1 MSQENPYNPA
11 STGGQPSQNPTPGT
25 PVTPPTPP
33 TPPSLS
39 SPPPAGQP
47 KRRSNTWIYAT
58 VIALLLGTNIY
69 LFLNRRE
76 MQSQNSELAVGK
88 ASADSS
94 YAAVN
99 TEYQA
104 ALARLDLLVSEN
116 ESMDSVINGQN
127 SEISQLR
134 SRIEGL
140 LNKDRRT
147 ADDYAKA
154 QRLVKQLNSR
164 VRTYEQRIAE
174 LEGQNKTL
182 SEQAAIIAEE
192 RDEVIEEKAG
202 LEEKVKL
209 GSVLHASNIRMI
221 PIDLRRGGTKERETG
236 KAKRVDVLRIL
247 FDIDE
252 NRIADAGGKDLFLRV
267 TDPNGSVVSN
277 PTFGSG
283 ATTAA
288 DGARIDYTL
297 QKVVNLSQGE
307 RVSDVSVD
315 WKQEGDYE
323 KGTYAIEIFNEGYKI
338 GGGSVTLR

>member
-11 STGGQPSQNPTPGT
+11 STGGQPSKNPNQGT
-25 PVTPPTPP
+25 PLTPPTPP

-47 KRRSNTWIYAT
+47 KRRSNNWIYAT
-58 VIALLLGTNIY
+58 IIALLLATNIY

-76 MQSQNSELAVGK
+76 MQSQNTELAVGK

-116 ESMDSVINGQN
+116 EQMDSLINGQN
-127 SEISQLR
+127 SEVSQLR
-134 SRIEGL
+134 SRIEEL
-140 LNKDRRT
+140 LNKERRT
-147 ADDYAKA
+147 ADDYSKA
-154 QRLVKQLNSR
+154 QRLVKQLNAR
-164 VRTYEQRIAE
+164 VSTYEKRIAD

-192 RDEVIEEKAG
+192 RDEVLEQKAG

-209 GSVLHASNIRMI
+209 GSVLHASNIRMV
-221 PIDLRRGGTKERETG
+221 PIDLRRSGRKEKETTR
-236 KAKRVDVLRIL
+236 ARRVDILRIL

-252 NRIADAGGKDLFLRV
+252 NRIATAGSKDLYLRI
-267 TDPNGSVVSN
+267 TAPGGSLVSN
-277 PTFGSG
+277 PGVGSG

-288 DGARIDYTL
+288 TGERIDYTL
-297 QKVVNLSQGE
+297 QKPINLRQGE

-315 WKQEGDYE
+315 WKQDGDYE
-323 KGTYAIEIFNEGYKI
+323 KGTYAIEIYNEGYKI

>member
-1 MSQENPYNPA
+1 M
-11 STGGQPSQNPTPGT
+11 
-25 PVTPPTPP
+25 
-33 TPPSLS
+33 
-39 SPPPAGQP
+39 
-47 KRRSNTWIYAT
+47 
-58 VIALLLGTNIY
+58 IALLLGTNIY

-76 MQSQNSELAVGK
+76 MQSENAELAVGK
-88 ASADSS
+88 ENADSA
-94 YAAVN
+94 YANVN
-99 TEYQA
+99 SEYQA
-104 ALARLDLLVSEN
+104 ALGRLDLLVSEN

-127 SEISQLR
+127 SEISKLR

-154 QRLVKQLNSR
+154 QRLVKQLNAR

-192 RDEVIEEKAG
+192 RDEVIEENTG

-221 PIDLRRGGTKERETG
+221 PIDLRRGGTKEKETG

-252 NRIADAGGKDLFLRV
+252 NRIAEAGSKDLFLRI
-267 TDPNGSVVSN
+267 TSPGGGVVSN
-277 PTFGSG
+277 AAYGSG
-283 ATTAA
+283 ATT
-288 DGARIDYTL
+288 GAGGERIDYTL
-297 QKVVNLSQGE
+297 QKVVNLRQGE

-315 WKQEGDYE
+315 WRQEDGDYE
-323 KGTYAIEIFNEGYKI
+323 KGSYGIEIFHEGYKI
-338 GGGSVTLR
+338 GGGSVALR

>member
-11 STGGQPSQNPTPGT
+11 SSGGQASQNPNPGT

-33 TPPSLS
+33 TPPNLS

-76 MQSQNSELAVGK
+76 MQSQNTELSAGK
-88 ASADSS
+88 ESADSS

-104 ALARLDLLVSEN
+104 ALARLDMLVGEN
-116 ESMDSVINGQN
+116 ERMDSLINGQN
-127 SEISQLR
+127 SEVSQLR
-134 SRIEGL
+134 SRIEEL
-140 LNKDRRT
+140 LNKERRT

-154 QRLVKQLNSR
+154 QRLVKQLNAR
-164 VRTYEQRIAE
+164 VSTYEKRIAE

-192 RDEVIEEKAG
+192 RDEVLEQKAG

-221 PIDLRRGGTKERETG
+221 PIDLRRSGRKEKETSR
-236 KAKRVDVLRIL
+236 AKRVDILRIL

-252 NRIADAGGKDLFLRV
+252 NRIAEAGSKDLYLRIV
-267 TDPNGSVVSN
+267 GPSGNLVST
-277 PTFGSG
+277 PSFGSG
-283 ATTAA
+283 ATT
-288 DGARIDYTL
+288 GAGGERIDYSL
-297 QKVVNLSQGE
+297 QKAVNLQQGE

>member
-39 SPPPAGQP
+39 LPPPAGQP

-94 YAAVN
+94 YAEVN
-99 TEYQA
+99 SEYQA
-104 ALARLDLLVSEN
+104 ALGRLDVLVSEN

-134 SRIEGL
+134 SRIESL

-147 ADDYAKA
+147 ADDYSKA
-154 QRLVKQLNSR
+154 QRLVKQLNAR
-164 VRTYEQRIAE
+164 VRSYEDRIKE

-192 RDEVIEEKAG
+192 RDDVIEEKAG

-267 TDPNGSVVSN
+267 TDPKGSVVSN